1 MFQAYVS
8 GPVFVEA
15 GPQFSYLVSHTIHSS
30 DQRGDVGVALG
41 AGINLPLGLGVGGR
55 FTTSL
60 NIGDY
65 RNSAA

>member
-1 MFQAYVS
+1 M
-8 GPVFVEA
+8 
-15 GPQFSYLVSHTIHSS
+15 SHTIHSS

-41 AGINLPLGLGVGGR
+41 AGINLPLGLAVGGR